1 MTVMTEKQIT
11 NARLL
16 TLRAMLKLEMKGM
29 KRSRAPSAYSML
41 KSMGYKGTR
50 EAVLAQLDQQRE
62 EILTGV
68 IASEA

>member
-1 MTVMTEKQIT
+1 MTAMTEKQIT

-29 KRSRAPSAYSML
+29 TRSRAPSAYSML

-68 IASEA
+68 ITSEA

>member
-1 MTVMTEKQIT
+1 MTVMTEQQIV

-41 KSMGYKGTR
+41 KGMGYKGTR
-50 EAVLAQLDQQRE
+50 EAVLAKLNQQRE
-62 EILTGV
+62 DILTGV
-68 IASEA
+68 ILPEA

>member
-29 KRSRAPSAYSML
+29 TRSRAPSAYSML

-68 IASEA
+68 ITSEA